1 MSSRSTRGSGG
12 GGCLAIVVLL
22 ILVALV
28 VMAII
33 SLAALFDPFSWMPT
47 AHQIWEDCAGDCAL
61 AHRFPG
67 FWWHAAGNLLYGAI
81 TLTAA
86 FIFGSSVVELRNAR
100 DGRYDSPAADA
111 AFRQAHGDFVAAG
124 STLGGL
130 ALLPLVVALA

>member
-1 MSSRSTRGSGG
+1 M
-12 GGCLAIVVLL
+12 LL

-47 AHQIWEDCAGDCAL
+47 AHQIWDDCAGDCAL

-100 DGRYDSPAADA
+100 DGRYESPAADA
-111 AFRQAHGDFVAAG
+111 AFHQAHGDLVAAG

>member
-47 AHQIWEDCAGDCAL
+47 AHQIWEDCHGDCAL

-81 TLTAA
+81 TLTAT

-100 DGRYDSPAADA
+100 RRAIREPRRRRGVPSGTR
-111 AFRQAHGDFVAAG
+111 RLLAAG